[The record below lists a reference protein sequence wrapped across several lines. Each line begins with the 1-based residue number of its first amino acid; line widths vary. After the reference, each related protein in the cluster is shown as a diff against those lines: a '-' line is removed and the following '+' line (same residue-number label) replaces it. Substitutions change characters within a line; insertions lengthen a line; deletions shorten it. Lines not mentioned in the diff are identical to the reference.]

1 MIYKLSISILCI
13 LLLSIIH
20 IFPTIVALS
29 LLPSGRKHQQQQQQH
44 LHHQPQRVI
53 DLRSDTVTK
62 PSSLMRKVMFE
73 AEVGDDVFEE
83 DPTVNKLEHR
93 VATMFGKESS
103 LFLPTGT
110 MSNLAATMAWCGSR
124 GSEAIVGSSSHIY
137 LYEQSNIAQIAGV
150 SPHVLPNQ
158 LDGTIDL
165 NLIERGIRA
174 NNIHFPV
181 TELISIENTHNY
193 CGGRIIP
200 STYLE
205 SLYQLAKSNNIPVH
219 LDGARIWNA
228 ASASGTTLSKLA
240 ESADSI
246 TACLSKG
253 LGAPVGSMLVGPTSF
268 IKKARRI
275 RKALGGGMRQSG
287 MTTDSYWC
295 IFSYHLFVQ
304 LSSNSLF
311 HIIIITI
318 FPPPIMFHH
327 IQPSSSTII
336 IF

>member
-1 MIYKLSISILCI
+1 MNMVIYKLSISILCI

-29 LLPSGRKHQQQQQQH
+29 LLPSGRKHQQQQQQQH

-110 MSNLAATMAWCGSR
+110 MSNLAATMSWCGSR

-158 LDGTIDL
+158 PDGTIDL

-205 SLYQLAKSNNIPVH
+205 SLYQLAKSNKIPVH

-228 ASASGTTLSKLA
+228 ASASGTTLSRLA

-253 LGAPVGSMLVGPTSF
+253 LGAPAGSMLIGPSSF

-287 MTTDSYWC
+287 VATY
-295 IFSYHLFVQ
+295 
-304 LSSNSLF
+304 
-311 HIIIITI
+311 
-318 FPPPIMFHH
+318 
-327 IQPSSSTII
+327 
-336 IF
+336 